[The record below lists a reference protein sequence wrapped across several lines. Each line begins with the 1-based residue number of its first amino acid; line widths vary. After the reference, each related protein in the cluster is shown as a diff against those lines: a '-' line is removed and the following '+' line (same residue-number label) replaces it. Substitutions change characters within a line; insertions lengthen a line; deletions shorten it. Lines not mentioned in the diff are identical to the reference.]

1 MDVLKELLTSVV
13 PLYVFILI
21 GYGASRW
28 WGLKSQVISKIL
40 LYFLIPLVIFENIL
54 KAELDQFLIVAAI
67 IFLLA
72 ALMNIPAQVASKYLD
87 TDLNKN
93 ILRCSYSYFN
103 VGWFGIPVV
112 MALFGEEQMPLIIS
126 AYMGNVFYGD
136 TIGYYLVSRSKDLP
150 VSDSVKNVLKIPAI
164 YACVAAIVANLLGLE
179 LPDTLEPVMK
189 GASWT
194 LSALGMLIIGITLT
208 QVKLKELDYAFFGK
222 LMALRYVAA
231 AVLMGALVLAEMGL
245 FSQLEGDEQKLLLLI
260 PTFPIAANLVVFASF
275 LDVET
280 ENSSVIVA
288 LSSLISL
295 VLVPVVCM
303 LLFQ

>member
-1 MDVLKELLTSVV
+1 MDVLNELLTSVV
-13 PLYVFILI
+13 PLYGFILI

-28 WGLKSQVISKIL
+28 WGLKSKFISKIL

-54 KAELDQFLIVAAI
+54 KAELDQFMVVAAM

-72 ALMNIPAQVASKYLD
+72 ALMNIPAQVANKYLKL
-87 TDLNKN
+87 DLNPN
-93 ILRCSYSYFN
+93 ILRCSYAYFN

-136 TIGYYLVSRSKDLP
+136 TMGYYLVSRSKDLP
-150 VSDSVKNVLKIPAI
+150 VSASVKNVLKIPAI

-179 LPDTLEPVMK
+179 LPDSLEPVMK

-208 QVKLKELDYAFFGK
+208 KIKFKEVDYAQYGK
-222 LMALRYVAA
+222 LMAIRYGAA

-245 FSQLEGDEQKLLLLI
+245 LSQLEGDEQKLLLLI
-260 PTFPIAANLVVFASF
+260 PTFPIAANLVVFATY

-280 ENSSVIVA
+280 ENASLIVA

-295 VLVPVVCM
+295 VLVPVVCL